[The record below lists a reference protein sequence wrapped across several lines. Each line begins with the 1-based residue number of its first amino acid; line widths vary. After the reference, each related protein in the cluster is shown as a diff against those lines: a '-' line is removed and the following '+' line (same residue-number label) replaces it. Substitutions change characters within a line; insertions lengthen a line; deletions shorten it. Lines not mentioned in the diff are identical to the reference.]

1 MRADLVLS
9 AAPEPVFAQE
19 PPVIR
24 RRPRAGW
31 LFLFRFQFIF
41 FTLCFVVVI
50 AISSY
55 GWQYQAGQISQQG
68 ENIKTDLLDIRNA
81 IASQTS
87 MYNQLDGDIV
97 ELAQI
102 ILINMNAT
110 EQFVN
115 IISEIIPS
123 IKNDGAGAAIQQ
135 VVVTC

>member
-1 MRADLVLS
+1 MDARSDVILTAIPDTRTYSVRREPTTAIVLR
-9 AAPEPVFAQE
+9 EPD
-19 PPVIR
+19 PPVLR
-24 RRPRAGW
+24 REPIQHAGW

-41 FTLCFVVVI
+41 FTLCFAVVI

-115 IISEIIPS
+115 IISEIIP
-123 IKNDGAGAAIQQ
+123 
-135 VVVTC
+135 

>member
-19 PPVIR
+19 PPVIP

-41 FTLCFVVVI
+41 FTLCFAVVI

-81 IASQTS
+81 IASQNS

-115 IISEIIPS
+115 IISEIIP
-123 IKNDGAGAAIQQ
+123 
-135 VVVTC
+135 

>member
-41 FTLCFVVVI
+41 FTLCFAVVI

-115 IISEIIPS
+115 IISEIIP
-123 IKNDGAGAAIQQ
+123 
-135 VVVTC
+135 